1 MFFFQGSNS
10 RLREIQEIQLQLND
24 IGNDQNR
31 TMNTDSLS
39 RLFYVR
45 KRKIQELMRM
55 HIAEEA
61 ALIELN
67 RRGLQVVMPVQGN
80 HAENIHADEENVI

>member
-1 MFFFQGSNS
+1 MVFFQGSNS

-24 IGNDQNR
+24 IGNEQTR

-45 KRKIQELMRM
+45 KRKIQQLLQEMV
-55 HIAEEA
+55 AEEA
-61 ALIELN
+61 TLFHFNQRERPILA
-67 RRGLQVVMPVQGN
+67 PVQGN

>member
-1 MFFFQGSNS
+1 MFFFQGSNL
-10 RLREIQEIQLQLND
+10 RLRELLEIQQQLND
-24 IGNDQNR
+24 IGNDQTR

-39 RLFYVR
+39 RLLHVR
-45 KRKIQELMRM
+45 EELIQELMLM

-67 RRGLQVVMPVQGN
+67 RRERPILAPVQGN
-80 HAENIHADEENVI
+80 HAQNIHADEKNVM

>member
-1 MFFFQGSNS
+1 
-10 RLREIQEIQLQLND
+10 
-24 IGNDQNR
+24 
-31 TMNTDSLS
+31 MNTDSLS

-67 RRGLQVVMPVQGN
+67 RRGLQVLMPARGN
-80 HAENIHADEENVI
+80 HAENIHADEENVT